1 MPLPPLPPPGLF
13 PLEDGVADEGSGGD
27 KNAEADISEGGKE
40 AEAEESGGGKKLAAK
55 AKESGG
61 DKQPE
66 AEAMASGGYKE
77 VEAEAMGSGEGEK
90 PKAKAK
96 AAAAAG
102 KAAVK
107 LTDMDEATINFAI
120 DNWPPEKL
128 RPEFLE
134 KYNKVVATGVGVC
147 SKCRSLYV

>member
-1 MPLPPLPPPGLF
+1 
-13 PLEDGVADEGSGGD
+13 
-27 KNAEADISEGGKE
+27 
-40 AEAEESGGGKKLAAK
+40 
-55 AKESGG
+55 
-61 DKQPE
+61 
-66 AEAMASGGYKE
+66 MASGGYKE

-134 KYNKVVATGVGVC
+134 KYNKVVATGLGVC
-147 SKCRSLYV
+147 SKCRCFNV

>member
-1 MPLPPLPPPGLF
+1 MLT
-13 PLEDGVADEGSGGD
+13 ARS
-27 KNAEADISEGGKE
+27 S
-40 AEAEESGGGKKLAAK
+40 
-55 AKESGG
+55 
-61 DKQPE
+61 QPFSWMRE
-66 AEAMASGGYKE
+66 QLLRNLLCQAMASGGYKK
-77 VEAEAMGSGEGEK
+77 VEAEAMGSEGGEK

-134 KYNKVVATGVGVC
+134 KYNKVVATGLGVC
-147 SKCRSLYV
+147 SKCRCFNV